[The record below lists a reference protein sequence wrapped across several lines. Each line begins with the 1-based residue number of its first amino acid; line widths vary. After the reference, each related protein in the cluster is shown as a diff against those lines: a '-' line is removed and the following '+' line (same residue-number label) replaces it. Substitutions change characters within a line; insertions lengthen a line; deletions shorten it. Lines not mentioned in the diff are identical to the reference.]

1 MSLIKAEGIT
11 KQYLLGNQTV
21 DALRGISFDINQGE
35 FIAIMGPSGSG
46 KSTLM
51 NIIGCLDTPTQG
63 KYFLNQQEVSTFK
76 GDELAKIRKNLRKK
90 TLKLPSFNTVLFA
103 EEFNKA
109 IWKIWNNFIK

>member
-21 DALRGISFDINQGE
+21 DALRGISFNINQGE

-63 KYFLNQQEVSTFK
+63 KYFLNQRFYCQLIEVQSQH
-76 GDELAKIRKNLRKK
+76 L
-90 TLKLPSFNTVLFA
+90 
-103 EEFNKA
+103 
-109 IWKIWNNFIK
+109 